1 VSSVRD
7 IADPGP
13 TGTPRPRPNVRLDRE
28 GFVPLYFQLAEV
40 LKERIEA
47 GDWVAGD
54 RFPSEREISE
64 EFGVSRTVIRPA
76 LALLASD
83 GQLFRIKGRGT
94 FVRPPKTGF
103 RIEGLTRL
111 LADRRR
117 AGVELRVVA
126 AAPRRPDGTVRDVL
140 RIQSDS
146 DLVGHATVIVKR
158 DGVPFSICDSFASPP
173 HVPSLLDDLAD
184 RQVIPPDYRLPDPPR
199 LASSNATVATAFVS
213 EWEAAQLE
221 IAAGDLCFLVRCVE
235 RAWVGRPEVA
245 LPIEFSRIVYRADA
259 VELDLD
265 LE

>member
-1 VSSVRD
+1 
-7 IADPGP
+7 
-13 TGTPRPRPNVRLDRE
+13 
-28 GFVPLYFQLAEV
+28 VPLYFQLAEV

-47 GDWVAGD
+47 GDWAAGD

-83 GQLFRIKGRGT
+83 GQLVRIKGRGT

-117 AGVELRVVA
+117 ADVELRVVA

-146 DLVGHATVIVKR
+146 DLVGHVTVIVKL
-158 DGVPFSICDSFASPP
+158 DGVPFSICDSFGSLR
-173 HVPSLLDDLAD
+173 HVPSLLDDLAEG
-184 RQVIPPDYRLPDPPR
+184 QVIPADYRLPDPPR

-221 IAAGDLCFLVRCVE
+221 IAAGDPCFLVRCVE
-235 RAWVGRPEVA
+235 RASVGRPEAA

-265 LE
+265 LG

>member
-1 VSSVRD
+1 MSSVPD
-7 IADPGP
+7 IADLVP
-13 TGTPRPRPNVRLDRE
+13 TGTPRPRPGVRLDRE

-83 GQLFRIKGRGT
+83 GQLVRIKGRGT

-146 DLVGHATVIVKR
+146 DLVGHVTVIVKR
-158 DGVPFSICDSFASPP
+158 DGVPFSICDSFASPR

-235 RAWVGRPEVA
+235 RAWVDRSEAA